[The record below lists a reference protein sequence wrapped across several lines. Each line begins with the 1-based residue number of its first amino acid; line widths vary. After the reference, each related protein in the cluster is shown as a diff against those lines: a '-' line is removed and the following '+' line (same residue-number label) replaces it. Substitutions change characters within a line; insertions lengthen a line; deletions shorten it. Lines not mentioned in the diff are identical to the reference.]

1 MDALKYESVITI
13 DLAHIKLIIMKLKI
27 IMLSISL
34 AAICQTLTA
43 QPNFEWAKNFG
54 GSGFEQG
61 NGIAVDNSGNV
72 YTIGYFA
79 GTADFD
85 PGPGIYSLTANGSA
99 DIFISKLDSMGN
111 LVWARAF
118 GSTDWDKGNSIALDN
133 SGNIYATG
141 FFSDTVDFD
150 PGPGVFN
157 LTSVGITDIFIC
169 KLDASGNYLWAKS
182 VGGTDYD
189 FGISIKTDDSGNV
202 YTTGNFLD
210 TVDFDPGAATYSI
223 TSMGT
228 YDIFIL
234 KLDSSGNYIW
244 VKTFGGQE
252 PQSVSSIDVDAS
264 GNVYTTGYFYTSA
277 DFDPGP
283 NVFYLISEGENDVF
297 VSKLDSMG
305 NFIWA
310 KQFGNYDEDEGL
322 SIATDNSG
330 NVYTTGTFKVTVD
343 FDPGQGGYN
352 LISAGSEDIFI
363 SKLDSTGSFIW
374 AKSFGNISVEKGLD
388 ITLDNSGNIYA
399 VGQFTGTVDF
409 DPGPGVFN
417 LNSNGDYDLFIC
429 KLTSS
434 GNLVWAKSMGA
445 LGVDLG
451 GSIAVDDLNN
461 VYTTGYF
468 QSTVDFDPGPGVHN
482 LTASGM
488 GDVFILKLSNSTTGI
503 SENNLRHSITLFPNP
518 TEGKITISTNSAS
531 GIDAVI
537 IRDILGKEVFVKN
550 FSSAMQIEFTLEGA
564 SGLYFVELICG
575 DNKSYSKV
583 IKE

>member
-352 LISAGSEDIFI
+352 LISTGSEDIFI

-388 ITLDNSGNIYA
+388 ITLDNSGNVYA

-518 TEGKITISTNSAS
+518 TEGKITISTNSTS

>member
-388 ITLDNSGNIYA
+388 ITLDNSGNVYA

-518 TEGKITISTNSAS
+518 TEGKITISTNNAS
-531 GIDAVI
+531 GIEAVI
-537 IRDILGKEVFVKN
+537 IRDILGKEVLAKN

>member
-1 MDALKYESVITI
+1 MDVLKYESVITI

-79 GTADFD
+79 GTSDFD

-352 LISAGSEDIFI
+352 LISTGSEDIFI

-518 TEGKITISTNSAS
+518 TEGKITISTNNAS
-531 GIDAVI
+531 GIEAVI
-537 IRDILGKEVFVKN
+537 IRDILGKEVLAKN

>member
-1 MDALKYESVITI
+1 MDVLKYESVITI

-79 GTADFD
+79 GTSDFD

-210 TVDFDPGAATYSI
+210 TVDFDPCAATYSI

-417 LNSNGDYDLFIC
+417 LYSNGDYDLFIC

-518 TEGKITISTNSAS
+518 TEGKITISTNNAS
-531 GIDAVI
+531 GIEAVI
-537 IRDILGKEVFVKN
+537 IRDILGKEVLAKN

>member
-1 MDALKYESVITI
+1 
-13 DLAHIKLIIMKLKI
+13 
-27 IMLSISL
+27 
-34 AAICQTLTA
+34 
-43 QPNFEWAKNFG
+43 
-54 GSGFEQG
+54 
-61 NGIAVDNSGNV
+61 
-72 YTIGYFA
+72 
-79 GTADFD
+79 
-85 PGPGIYSLTANGSA
+85 
-99 DIFISKLDSMGN
+99 MGN

-518 TEGKITISTNSAS
+518 TEGKITISTNSTS

>member
-518 TEGKITISTNSAS
+518 TEGKITISTNNAS
-531 GIDAVI
+531 GIEAVI
-537 IRDILGKEVFVKN
+537 IRDILGKEVLAKN

>member
-210 TVDFDPGAATYSI
+210 TVDFDPCAATYSI

-388 ITLDNSGNIYA
+388 ITLDNSGNVYA

-488 GDVFILKLSNSTTGI
+488 GDVFILKLSNPTTGI
-503 SENNLRHSITLFPNP
+503 SENSLSHSITLFPNP

>member
-210 TVDFDPGAATYSI
+210 TVDFDPCAATYSI

-352 LISAGSEDIFI
+352 LISTGSEDIFI

-388 ITLDNSGNIYA
+388 ITLDNSGNVYA

-518 TEGKITISTNSAS
+518 TEGKITISTNSTS

-537 IRDILGKEVFVKN
+537 IRDILGKEVLAKN

>member
-352 LISAGSEDIFI
+352 LISTGSEDIFI

-518 TEGKITISTNSAS
+518 TEGKITISTNNAS
-531 GIDAVI
+531 GIEAVI
-537 IRDILGKEVFVKN
+537 IRDILGKEVLAKN

>member
-1 MDALKYESVITI
+1 MDVLKYESVITI

-417 LNSNGDYDLFIC
+417 LYSNGDYDLFIC

-518 TEGKITISTNSAS
+518 TEGKITISTNNAS
-531 GIDAVI
+531 GIEAVI
-537 IRDILGKEVFVKN
+537 IRDILGKEVLAKN

>member
-1 MDALKYESVITI
+1 MDVLKYESVITI

-79 GTADFD
+79 GTSDFD

-210 TVDFDPGAATYSI
+210 TVDFDPCAATYSI

-388 ITLDNSGNIYA
+388 ITLDNSGNVYA

-518 TEGKITISTNSAS
+518 TEGKITISTNSTS

-550 FSSAMQIEFTLEGA
+550 FSSAKQIEFTLEGA
-564 SGLYFVELICG
+564 NGLYFAEIISG
-575 DNKSYSKV
+575 NNKSYAKV

>member
-417 LNSNGDYDLFIC
+417 LYSNGDYDLFIC

>member
-352 LISAGSEDIFI
+352 LISTGSEDIFI

-409 DPGPGVFN
+409 DRGPGVFN

-518 TEGKITISTNSAS
+518 TEGKITISTNNAS
-531 GIDAVI
+531 GIEAVI
-537 IRDILGKEVFVKN
+537 IRDILGKEVLAKN

>member
-210 TVDFDPGAATYSI
+210 TVDFDPCAATYSI

-518 TEGKITISTNSAS
+518 TEGKITISTNNAS
-531 GIDAVI
+531 GIEAVI
-537 IRDILGKEVFVKN
+537 IRDILGKEVLAKN

>member
-210 TVDFDPGAATYSI
+210 TVDFDPCAATYSI

-388 ITLDNSGNIYA
+388 ITLDNSGNVYA

-518 TEGKITISTNSAS
+518 TEGKITISTNSTS

>member
-352 LISAGSEDIFI
+352 LISTGSEDIFI

-388 ITLDNSGNIYA
+388 ITLDNSGNVYA

-518 TEGKITISTNSAS
+518 TEGKITISTNNAS
-531 GIDAVI
+531 GIEAVI
-537 IRDILGKEVFVKN
+537 IRDILGKEVLAKN

>member
-352 LISAGSEDIFI
+352 LISTGSEDIFI

-518 TEGKITISTNSAS
+518 TEGKITISTNSTS

>member
-1 MDALKYESVITI
+1 MDVLKYESVITI

-352 LISAGSEDIFI
+352 LISTGSEDIFI

-518 TEGKITISTNSAS
+518 TEGKITISTNNAS
-531 GIDAVI
+531 GIEAVI
-537 IRDILGKEVFVKN
+537 IRDILGKEVLAKN

>member
-133 SGNIYATG
+133 SGNIYAPG

-352 LISAGSEDIFI
+352 LISTGSEDIFI

-518 TEGKITISTNSAS
+518 TEGKITISTNNAS
-531 GIDAVI
+531 GIEAVI
-537 IRDILGKEVFVKN
+537 IRDILGKEVLAKN

>member
-352 LISAGSEDIFI
+352 LISTGSEDIFI

-417 LNSNGDYDLFIC
+417 LYSNGDYDLFIC

-518 TEGKITISTNSAS
+518 TEGKITISTNNAS
-531 GIDAVI
+531 GIEAVI
-537 IRDILGKEVFVKN
+537 IRDILGKEVLAKN

>member
-388 ITLDNSGNIYA
+388 ITLDNSGNVYA

-518 TEGKITISTNSAS
+518 TEGKITISTNSTS

>member
-1 MDALKYESVITI
+1 
-13 DLAHIKLIIMKLKI
+13 MKLKI
-27 IMLSISL
+27 TKLIFL
-34 AAICQTLTA
+34 AITVFTQTLTA
-43 QPNFEWAKNFG
+43 QPSFEWAKNFG

-330 NVYTTGTFKVTVD
+330 NVYTTGAFKVTVD

-352 LISAGSEDIFI
+352 LISAGNEDIFI

-374 AKSFGNISVEKGLD
+374 VKSFGNISVEKGLD

-417 LNSNGDYDLFIC
+417 LYSNGDYDLFIC

-434 GNLVWAKSMGA
+434 GNLVWAKSMGG

-518 TEGKITISTNSAS
+518 TEGKITISTNSTS

>member
-210 TVDFDPGAATYSI
+210 TVDFDPCAATYSI

-518 TEGKITISTNSAS
+518 TEGKITISTNSTS

>member
-210 TVDFDPGAATYSI
+210 TVDFDPCAATYSI

-352 LISAGSEDIFI
+352 LISTGSEDIFI

-518 TEGKITISTNSAS
+518 TEGKITISTNNAS
-531 GIDAVI
+531 GIEAVI
-537 IRDILGKEVFVKN
+537 IRDILGKEVLAKN

>member
-210 TVDFDPGAATYSI
+210 TVDFDPCAATYSI

-388 ITLDNSGNIYA
+388 ITLDNSGNVYA

-518 TEGKITISTNSAS
+518 TEGKITISTNNAS
-531 GIDAVI
+531 GIEAVI
-537 IRDILGKEVFVKN
+537 IRDILGKEVLAKN